1 MARKGPSAAITA
13 NQLKLHIVHALG
25 PPPEKEKYSSPIVV
39 LEYTES
45 DAEHWLQTRLAA
57 DKWVLKRSREE
68 DSHKSRKKKSSSTS
82 PYPDPATDV
91 PRRGP
96 KKQFDWTEKWLC
108 GRSGKYRDERKAELS
123 PRKRRPNRHHP
134 SHDGHEPGTIQDMAG
149 SMLPI
154 RVKEWIENRV
164 DEGLDW
170 KAIKPLLCL
179 DALILDQLDAGTF
192 TDLPESLRIA
202 QTDVYNAIRRRL
214 RKLAHLD
221 PDGTR
226 SLSLWK
232 EKLSSLGYSVLYE
245 PNLATGKGSPA
256 AFMITP
262 SEAQYAIIDFIR
274 WLRTECG
281 FLCTTWM
288 IDCSDVEAAGITTGC
303 GVAILIFLCFWHVMK
318 AVAEQA
324 KKKLANPQ
332 DGVSKTAANS
342 QLRADAVA
350 DFRRLLNALTTEEFD
365 EILEEIESSYSE
377 YPSWLKYLRTEWLP
391 KKERWCMAYR
401 KDRAH
406 YKIDTNNYVES
417 WHHHL
422 KTFYLKLI
430 RKQRIDVLLHILTEQ
445 VEPDFRR
452 SDIRVAL
459 DFDRPRLSKSEQ
471 ASQQKARAVSSE
483 DLDDMIDYADPE
495 DSASPDI
502 YIHTFTG
509 EDEIWYLVKVHDF
522 PSLDTSD
529 VRTCIISCECPE
541 FKKHELKCK
550 HMFLASRITGFPIQ
564 LLVSE
569 TATQASVVLP
579 PTNSLASDTVLAEK
593 QATIHRIADE
603 MATISRLFDHHH
615 QNLEIAETTSKT
627 REPSRKCP
635 YMLHLIRTHSS
646 EHTGPEKSSV

>member
-1 MARKGPSAAITA
+1 MAVRLSNTI
-13 NQLKLHIVHALG
+13 ALD
-25 PPPEKEKYSSPIVV
+25 YSVSPIVV

-45 DAEHWLQTRLAA
+45 DAEHWLQTRLSA

-68 DSHKSRKKKSSSTS
+68 DSHKSRKKKSST

-134 SHDGHEPGTIQDMAG
+134 SVKVGCDSYIYLRKVHGQDLVKIEYCWEHDGHEPGTIQDMAG

-170 KAIKPLLCL
+170 KAIKPLLRL

-232 EKLSSLGYSVLYE
+232 EKLGSLGYSVLYE
-245 PNLATGKGSPA
+245 PVSAQARDENSYVFAIVSPWQKKLLLKYNKVACFDSTHNTCFSAAGKEEKAFLYTVVVKNLATGKGSPA

-262 SEAQYAIIDFIR
+262 SEAQYTIIDFIR

-324 KKKLANPQ
+324 KKKLAVKNPP

-377 YPSWLKYLRTEWLP
+377 YPSWLKYLHTE
-391 KKERWCMAYR
+391 
-401 KDRAH
+401 
-406 YKIDTNNYVES
+406 
-417 WHHHL
+417 
-422 KTFYLKLI
+422 
-430 RKQRIDVLLHILTEQ
+430 
-445 VEPDFRR
+445 
-452 SDIRVAL
+452 
-459 DFDRPRLSKSEQ
+459 
-471 ASQQKARAVSSE
+471 
-483 DLDDMIDYADPE
+483 
-495 DSASPDI
+495 
-502 YIHTFTG
+502 
-509 EDEIWYLVKVHDF
+509 
-522 PSLDTSD
+522 
-529 VRTCIISCECPE
+529 
-541 FKKHELKCK
+541 
-550 HMFLASRITGFPIQ
+550 
-564 LLVSE
+564 
-569 TATQASVVLP
+569 
-579 PTNSLASDTVLAEK
+579 
-593 QATIHRIADE
+593 
-603 MATISRLFDHHH
+603 
-615 QNLEIAETTSKT
+615 
-627 REPSRKCP
+627 
-635 YMLHLIRTHSS
+635 
-646 EHTGPEKSSV
+646 